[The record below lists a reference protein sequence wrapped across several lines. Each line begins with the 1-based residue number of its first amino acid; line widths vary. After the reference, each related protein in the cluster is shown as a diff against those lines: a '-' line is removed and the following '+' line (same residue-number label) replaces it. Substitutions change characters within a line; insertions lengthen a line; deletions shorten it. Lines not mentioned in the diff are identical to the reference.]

1 MQPTRCS
8 FPAHVLYTALFICL
22 GTLSDASAQPARGA
36 ASDFSSLDRAR
47 DIAVVDD
54 AGSET
59 KGRLVRFTPES
70 LTMKMVDGRERV
82 FERPYVATIHAV
94 GDPLKNGMVY
104 GLLVGA
110 PLGIVAGAAVGEC
123 GGYEEWRPCTR
134 TEKLYLGAVGG
145 AMLGAMG
152 LGVGAIVDNLIGRR
166 TLLYERPARSR
177 VPAVSIAPSVTL
189 SGARLLLTAAW

>member
-1 MQPTRCS
+1 
-8 FPAHVLYTALFICL
+8 
-22 GTLSDASAQPARGA
+22 
-36 ASDFSSLDRAR
+36 
-47 DIAVVDD
+47 
-54 AGSET
+54 
-59 KGRLVRFTPES
+59 
-70 LTMKMVDGRERV
+70 
-82 FERPYVATIHAV
+82 
-94 GDPLKNGMVY
+94 
-104 GLLVGA
+104 
-110 PLGIVAGAAVGEC
+110 VAGAAVGEC